1 MPLLYDTFASTPV
14 KFSSSGKFADKCPV
28 FLAVRLNYSIVG
40 PSMTQSF
47 FFGFQND
54 DIEEGVD
61 EAGIGNGDEMVDVGP
76 SHDHPENKPV
86 AVMEPRLHKLED
98 LV

>member
-1 MPLLYDTFASTPV
+1 
-14 KFSSSGKFADKCPV
+14 
-28 FLAVRLNYSIVG
+28 
-40 PSMTQSF
+40 MTQSF

-54 DIEEGVD
+54 DIEEGGD
-61 EAGIGNGDEMVDVGP
+61 GDGDGDGDEMVDVGP
-76 SHDHPENKPV
+76 SHDHPEHKPV